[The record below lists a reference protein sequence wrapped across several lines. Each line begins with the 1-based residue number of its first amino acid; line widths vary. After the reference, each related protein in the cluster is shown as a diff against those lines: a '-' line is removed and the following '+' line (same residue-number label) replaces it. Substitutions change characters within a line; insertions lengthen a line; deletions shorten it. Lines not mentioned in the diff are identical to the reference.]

1 VNSSYVYQLS
11 NGLATCY
18 HHHVHMR
25 LPVVMRYF
33 FPVDTLS
40 VSFSKIR
47 FNLFSFYVLVFQ
59 AALFPEVLRPGIRIS
74 LFPSSF
80 ILHVILL
87 DFRNK
92 AAFLSAIQNR
102 RSESVIYSVLLAF

>member
-1 VNSSYVYQLS
+1 
-11 NGLATCY
+11 
-18 HHHVHMR
+18 MR
-25 LPVVMRYF
+25 LPLEMRYF

-80 ILHVILL
+80 ISVGAVHVILL
-87 DFRNK
+87 DFGNW
-92 AAFLSAIQNR
+92 AAFLNVIQNGR
-102 RSESVIYSVLLAF
+102 